1 MAKSKPRSAK
11 RPGAPAKA
19 GVQAPAIPRS
29 RWQGPLVVGFCF
41 AFGYGITQR
50 LMALRL
56 PAFVQ
61 LGQGF
66 ELRSFPG
73 TSLQSLR
80 LKFGAEAEPVG
91 SQLEQP
97 QAPNAAP
104 EAAEPA
110 VEAPAASDTAPQA
123 EPKSANLGP
132 ADGQAPPAPQ
142 LPPPASVPSSPTAPA
157 SKP

>member
-1 MAKSKPRSAK
+1 
-11 RPGAPAKA
+11 
-19 GVQAPAIPRS
+19 
-29 RWQGPLVVGFCF
+29 
-41 AFGYGITQR
+41 
-50 LMALRL
+50 MALRL

-80 LKFGAEAEPVG
+80 LKFGAEVEPVPA
-91 SQLEQP
+91 QVEQP
-97 QAPNAAP
+97 QEQKAAP
-104 EAAEPA
+104 VAAEPA
-110 VEAPAASDTAPQA
+110 VEPAASLDTPPQA
-123 EPKSANLGP
+123 EPKSVNLGA

-142 LPPPASVPSSPTAPA
+142 LPPPASLPNPPAAPA